1 MLGGCKMRSKEALK
15 GFSVF
20 FVMSVSHIQFRKEF
34 CFQSRVLLCF
44 SLRKS
49 SDSVTTVS
57 QLLFCTG

>member
-1 MLGGCKMRSKEALK
+1 MRSKEALK
-15 GFSVF
+15 GFSLF
-20 FVMSVSHIQFRKEF
+20 FVMSVPRIQFRKDF

-57 QLLFCTG
+57 QLLLCTG

>member
-15 GFSVF
+15 GFSLF
-20 FVMSVSHIQFRKEF
+20 FVVSVPRIQFRKDF

-57 QLLFCTG
+57 QLLLCTG